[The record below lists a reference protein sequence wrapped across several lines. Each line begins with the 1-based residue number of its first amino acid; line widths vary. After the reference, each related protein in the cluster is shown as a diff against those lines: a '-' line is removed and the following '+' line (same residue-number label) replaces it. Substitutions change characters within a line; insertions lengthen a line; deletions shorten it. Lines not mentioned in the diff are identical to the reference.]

1 MHAFD
6 VIRIFFGVGGP
17 GCGCVFGYWA
27 NKTHIGSFLD
37 AFAARGQGP
46 LQDAQDSVC
55 FFLNRLALVHA
66 PFTSSCSIHN
76 TMNMVTSDVRLD
88 GSKVE
93 NVHDCAN
100 MKAVNTTH
108 DTM

>member
-1 MHAFD
+1 
-6 VIRIFFGVGGP
+6 
-17 GCGCVFGYWA
+17 
-27 NKTHIGSFLD
+27 
-37 AFAARGQGP
+37 
-46 LQDAQDSVC
+46 
-55 FFLNRLALVHA
+55 
-66 PFTSSCSIHN
+66 
-76 TMNMVTSDVRLD
+76 MNMVTSDKRLD